1 MSPRHHRQNQQQ
13 QLQTKGDRETLLLL
27 HIVMITA
34 SIHGLV
40 HRFFLNNTASPLVC
54 PSASTCLAAQT
65 VCPGVGEHPLQYNY
79 TFWYSRR
86 TPSRPA
92 SSQSY
97 EQNIRQIGT
106 VASVRTHSLIHKQQA
121 GGIRL
126 TAPHGRYFG
135 LIWFEK
141 LSEGQCSSTSSRLLR
156 SQPGL
161 DMLT

>member
-13 QLQTKGDRETLLLL
+13 QLQTKGERERLLQL

-40 HRFFLNNTASPLVC
+40 HIFFLNNTALFPPC
-54 PSASTCLAAQT
+54 ASTGLSAQT

-106 VASVRTHSLIHKQQA
+106 VASVHTHSLIDKQQA
-121 GGIRL
+121 VGIRL
-126 TAPHGRYFG
+126 TAPHVDTLG
-135 LIWFEK
+135 
-141 LSEGQCSSTSSRLLR
+141 
-156 SQPGL
+156 
-161 DMLT
+161 